1 MTQFSVDGRN
11 VNHTMIDGMKLMLS
25 EGVPHK
31 SRVGEVIEILHPVIS
46 CYRKPRER
54 MCYYPER
61 DANPYFHIFEA
72 LWMLVG
78 TNDVKW
84 LERFNPRM
92 LEFSDDGQT
101 LNGAYG
107 KRWRS
112 WFGYDQIDA
121 VITNLKNDKGTRRA
135 VVAIW
140 DGHKDLTNTKSKDL
154 PCNISVI
161 FQLRHGK
168 LQMTVNNRS
177 NDMLWGAYGANVVHF
192 SFLQEYVA
200 DMIGAEVGE
209 YFQISNNLHVYTNK
223 EGYPLEKCKNITE
236 LFDPYQDNGENF
248 TYSKKLVEDAAN
260 FMNDLQDFMETA
272 HTNQKRLFP
281 ATNSWF
287 TDVAYPMLESYNAFK
302 AKDYPK
308 AFQELENVL
317 APDIQLA
324 CKMWLDRRYQ
334 KFLIKKS
341 V

>member
-1 MTQFSVDGRN
+1 MMQFSVDGRN

-54 MCYYPER
+54 MCYYAER

-140 DGHKDLTNTKSKDL
+140 DGYKDLTNTKSKDL

-192 SFLQEYVA
+192 SFLQEYIA

-223 EGYPLEKCKNITE
+223 EGYPLEKCKNIKE
-236 LFDPYQDNGENF
+236 LFDPYQENGDNF
-248 TYSKKLVEDAAN
+248 TYSKKLVEDAPN

-272 HTNQKRLFP
+272 QSNQKRLFP
-281 ATNSWF
+281 ATNPWF

-308 AFQELENVL
+308 AFQFLEDIK

-334 KFLIKKS
+334 KFLVKKS